1 MVRHS
6 KYRVFRKAPA
16 VKMKLASTLAV
27 VAAAGAVF
35 VGPLAGSATAAV
47 PGAQF
52 PAHQDGDW
60 GGWNRPGWHDPR
72 DPFRNDWHCDRH
84 GVWHNDEHDQ
94 WGHSDGRC
102 RPW

>member
-1 MVRHS
+1 M
-6 KYRVFRKAPA
+6 
-16 VKMKLASTLAV
+16 KMKLASTLAV
-27 VAAAGAVF
+27 VAAAGAAF

-52 PAHQDGDW
+52 PTHQDRDW
-60 GGWNRPGWHDPR
+60 GGWNRPGWHDPA

-84 GVWHNDEHDQ
+84 GAWHDDEHDG
-94 WGHSDGRC
+94 WGHWDGRC